1 MKPFDDLMLR
11 RERIC
16 GWIWLPIHMIVLPL
30 FLVPVLYLLFG
41 PDKLTDASANVI

>member
-1 MKPFDDLMLR
+1 MKSFDDLMLR

-30 FLVPVLYLLFG
+30 FLVPVLYLLIG
-41 PDKLTDASANVI
+41 